1 MPFLALAG
9 TTWGGLSDGV
19 AILVIVGLLAFG
31 AAAGYAA
38 RALVGRWLAG
48 AIERRAGLREKAGEA
63 EVAARLKEADIAA
76 RAAVVK
82 AKEEFELSTRARRDE
97 LNAVEE
103 RQTRREA
110 NLDRKSAA
118 LDEREAA
125 VAAKADAAA
134 KAAHEAQETARA
146 ADSRLQSLARMTH
159 LDARKEILAQANAE
173 LRADAAILSR
183 RIQEAARERG
193 NALAAQILAE
203 AVQRCAASHVAEL
216 TTTAIPLPDE
226 DAKGRVVGRDGRNVR
241 AFEAASG
248 VSVLLDESPGMVVL
262 SSFDPVRRET
272 ARLAMADLLA
282 DGRIHPSAIESALA
296 KAAETVEASMSE
308 AGAEAAAEVG
318 VSGLSSE
325 TARMMG
331 MLKYRTSFTQ
341 NVLRHS
347 VEVALLSGVMASEL
361 GLDADLA
368 RRIGF
373 LHDVGKAMTAE
384 KKGAHAILGAE
395 WLAAHGEAESVCSAV
410 AAHHGDPGTDGGVYG
425 AVCAAA
431 DAISSA
437 RPGARR
443 ENAANYV
450 ERLEQVE
457 RLAMAHSGV
466 VNAFAVQS
474 GRDLRVFVD
483 PKAVADADAASL
495 AGEICREVSERAKVP
510 GTVRVTVVRE
520 LKCVEYAR

>member
-1 MPFLALAG
+1 MLFLALSGSA
-9 TTWGGLSDGV
+9 WSGLSDGV

-31 AAAGYAA
+31 MSIGYAV
-38 RALVGRWLAG
+38 RALVGRWNAN
-48 AIERRAGLREKAGEA
+48 AVERRMGLREEAFKAEIS
-63 EVAARLKEADIAA
+63 ARLKEADIAA

-82 AKEEFELSTRARRDE
+82 AKEEFEVSTRARRDE
-97 LNAVEE
+97 LRAVEE
-103 RQTRREA
+103 RQTLRES
-110 NLDRKSAA
+110 NLDKKSVA

-125 VAAKADAAA
+125 VAAKAAAA
-134 KAAHEAQETARA
+134 AAAAQEAQEMARS
-146 ADSRLQSLARMTH
+146 ADARLQTLSRMTH
-159 LDARKEILAQANAE
+159 LDARKEILAHANAE
-173 LRADAAILSR
+173 LRADAAILAR

-193 NALAAQILAE
+193 DALAAQILAE
-203 AVQRCAASHVAEL
+203 AVQRCAVSHVAEL
-216 TTTAIPLPDE
+216 TTTAIPLPGE
-226 DAKGRVVGRDGRNVR
+226 DAKGRIVGRDGRNIR

-282 DGRIHPSAIESALA
+282 DGRIHPSAIEAALA
-296 KAAETVEASMSE
+296 KAAETVEKTMAE
-308 AGAEAAAEVG
+308 AGAAAAVEAG
-318 VSGLSSE
+318 VTGLSSE
-325 TARMMG
+325 TVRMMG
-331 MLKYRTSFTQ
+331 MLRYRTSFTQ
-341 NVLRHS
+341 NALRHS

-361 GLDADLA
+361 GLDAAFA

-373 LHDVGKAMTAE
+373 LHDIGKAMTADR
-384 KKGAHAILGAE
+384 KGAHAVLGAE
-395 WLAAHGEAESVCSAV
+395 WLQSHGEVEAVCSAV

-431 DAISSA
+431 DAISAA

-450 ERLEQVE
+450 ERLENVE
-457 RLAMAHSGV
+457 KLAMAHSGV

-483 PKAVADADAASL
+483 PKVVSDADATSL
-495 AGEICREVSERAKVP
+495 AGEICREVSERTRIP